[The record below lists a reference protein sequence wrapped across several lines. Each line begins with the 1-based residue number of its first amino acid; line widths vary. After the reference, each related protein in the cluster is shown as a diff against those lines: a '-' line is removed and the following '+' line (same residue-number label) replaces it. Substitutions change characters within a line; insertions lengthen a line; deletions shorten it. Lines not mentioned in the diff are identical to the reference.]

1 MDKIAKQ
8 REDEYIARTEFQ
20 RCKKLAAERAARLK
34 QQELEELKLRHWM
47 RCPKD
52 GMELIEIDYMGVRVD
67 KCSHCGGIYLD
78 AGELEKLFEANA
90 ETEQGVMSRILGVF
104 R

>member
-20 RCKKLAAERAARLK
+20 RCKKLAEEKAARLK
-34 QQELEELKLRHWM
+34 QQELEELKRLHWM

-52 GMELIEIDYMGVRVD
+52 GMELIEIDHRGICVD

-78 AGELEKLFEANA
+78 SGELDKLFKANA
-90 ETEQGVMSRILGVF
+90 GTEQGVMARILGVF